1 MAIDR
6 EKAKAAGYSDA
17 EIDAYER
24 QQSMP
29 TTTQESRSV
38 FEPKVQYSPLA
49 ESARSFGQGLTF
61 GTLDE
66 LEAAVRTGSISGAD
80 YERQRNLLREQQK
93 QFGEDMPL
101 VKTPL
106 ELAGGIALPFGAARQ
121 VAKLAP
127 EAQALVTGTTLTGQV
142 GRGTAV
148 GAATGALSG
157 YGYAEKDVGTEA
169 GMGAVFGGLIGG
181 TVPVIVKGAGT
192 VIRNVL
198 NASGIGDQATASSKM
213 LAKYLDKD
221 NLSPQEAFDALEELR
236 RIGVPNPVI
245 ADLGKNLN
253 DLAYNAYIVQS
264 KAKGTTANFLES
276 RLIDQP
282 NDIVQGL
289 VEKAGLAK
297 NVNGYE
303 YLTALAKNQESK
315 ASAAYPKAYS
325 LDIDARPFRTYVDR
339 PVFVEAYKE
348 AQKRASVKGQTLPPL
363 DSIRNA
369 QSVPTDI
376 LHKIKMGLD
385 DLIEKET
392 DAVTTKVTRYG
403 RDLINVK
410 NEFNDKIK
418 ALNNDYKLANSE
430 FADAERIRKSFEMG
444 QKYQQLDTKEAV
456 ANIKK
461 MNSDEKEAFRLGLMA
476 NINQRVGDFKSG
488 DFTRQIFKSDNQ
500 KLLIRNAFADTVDAN
515 GKVVKSAQDAYT
527 DFSQYVKGLEQ
538 QSKTAKKII
547 GGSPSGERLST
558 QAEASELGSITQS
571 LTSGDLT
578 GTALG
583 LLKTGLAR
591 SRGISGETS
600 EALQKRLFTTDPIE
614 QRAVLD
620 ELNRRAR
627 KKPTGLLS
635 GAAALGTATGIL
647 GD

>member
-1 MAIDR
+1 MTDYT
-6 EKAKAAGYSDA
+6 KLPLA
-17 EIDAYER
+17 EGQAR
-24 QQSMP
+24 
-29 TTTQESRSV
+29 TSV
-38 FEPKVQYSPLA
+38 FQENTQYSPVA
-49 ESARSFGQGLTF
+49 ESARAFGQGLTF

-66 LEAAVRTGSISGAD
+66 LEAALRTGSISGAD

-106 ELAGGIALPFGAARQ
+106 ELAGGFALPLGTARQ

-127 EAQALVTGTTLTGQV
+127 ETQALVTGTTLTGQA

-157 YGYAEKDVGTEA
+157 YGYSEKDGASDAV
-169 GMGAVFGGLIGG
+169 MGGIFGGVLGG
-181 TVPVIVKGAGT
+181 TVPIVLDKAGSVIK
-192 VIRNVL
+192 NVL

-213 LAKYLDKD
+213 LANYMQKD
-221 NLSPQEAFDALEELR
+221 NLTPDEAKMALDELR

-264 KAKGTTANFLES
+264 KAKGTTEKFLEN

-282 NDIVQGL
+282 NDIVKGL

-303 YLTALAKNQESK
+303 YLTALAENQASK
-315 ASAAYPKAYS
+315 ASQAYPKAYS
-325 LDIDARPFRTYVDR
+325 LAIDAQPFRTYVER
-339 PVFVEAYKE
+339 PVFVKAYEE
-348 AQKRASVKGQTLPPL
+348 AQKRASVYGQTLPEL
-363 DSIRNA
+363 DAIRNA

-376 LHKIKMGLD
+376 LHQIKMGLD
-385 DLIEKET
+385 RVVEKET
-392 DAVTTKVTRYG
+392 DAVTGKVSGYG
-403 RDLINVK
+403 RDVLKVK

-418 ALNNDYKLANSE
+418 SLNDDYAKANAE
-430 FADAERIRKSFEMG
+430 FADASRIKNSFEMG
-444 QKYQQLDTKEAV
+444 QKYQQIDPKEAA

-461 MNSDEKEAFRLGLMA
+461 MNSDEKEAFRLGMMA
-476 NINQRVGDFKSG
+476 DINKRVGDFKGG
-488 DFTRQIFKSDNQ
+488 DFSRQIFKSDNQ
-500 KLLIRNAFADTVDAN
+500 KLMVRYAFDDQ
-515 GKVVKSAQDAYT
+515 KAYNE
-527 DFSQYVKGLEQ
+527 FSQYVKGLTE
-538 QSKTAKKII
+538 QSKTAKALL
-547 GGSPSGERLST
+547 GGSKTGERLAT
-558 QAEASELGSITQS
+558 QEEAGTLGSITQS

-635 GAAALGTATGIL
+635 GAAGLGTATGIL

>member
-1 MAIDR
+1 MTDYT
-6 EKAKAAGYSDA
+6 KLPLA
-17 EIDAYER
+17 EGEAR
-24 QQSMP
+24 
-29 TTTQESRSV
+29 TSV
-38 FEPKVQYSPLA
+38 FQENTQYSPLA
-49 ESARSFGQGLTF
+49 ESARAFGQGLTF

-66 LEAAVRTGSISGAD
+66 LEAALRTGSISGAD
-80 YERQRNLLREQQK
+80 YERQRNQLREQQK

-127 EAQALVTGTTLTGQV
+127 EAQALVTGTTLTGQA

-148 GAATGALSG
+148 GATTGALSG
-157 YGYAEKDVGTEA
+157 YGYSEKDAFSDTV
-169 GMGAVFGGLIGG
+169 MGGILGGILGG
-181 TVPVIVKGAGT
+181 TVPIVIDKAGSL
-192 VIRNVL
+192 IKNVL

-213 LAKYLDKD
+213 LANYLDKD

-303 YLTALAKNQESK
+303 YLTALAENQASK
-315 ASAAYPKAYS
+315 ANAAYPNAYRP
-325 LDIDARPFRTYVDR
+325 DIDARPFRTYVDR
-339 PVFVEAYKE
+339 PVFIQAYKE
-348 AQKRASVKGQTLPPL
+348 AERRASVKGETLPSL

-418 ALNNDYKLANSE
+418 SLNGDYAKANSE
-430 FADAERIRKSFEMG
+430 FADDERIRKSFQMG

-461 MNSDEKEAFRLGLMA
+461 MNADEKEAFRLGMMA
-476 NINQRVGDFKSG
+476 DINKRVDRFKSG
-488 DFTRQIFKSDNQ
+488 DFTREVFKSNNQ
-500 KLLIRNAFADTVDAN
+500 KLLIRNAFSDTLDAN
-515 GKVVKSAQDAYT
+515 GNVIKSAQDAYT
-527 DFSQYVKGLEQ
+527 DFSQYIKGLEQ

-558 QAEASELGSITQS
+558 QAQASELGSITQS
-571 LTSGDLT
+571 LSTGDLT

-583 LLKTGLAR
+583 LLKNALAR

>member
-1 MAIDR
+1 MTDYT
-6 EKAKAAGYSDA
+6 KLPLA
-17 EIDAYER
+17 EGEAR
-24 QQSMP
+24 
-29 TTTQESRSV
+29 TSV
-38 FEPKVQYSPLA
+38 FQENTKYSPLA
-49 ESARSFGQGLTF
+49 ESARAFGQGMTF

-106 ELAGGIALPFGAARQ
+106 ELAGGFALPLGAARQ

-127 EAQALVTGTTLTGQV
+127 ETQALVTGTTLMGQA

-148 GAATGALSG
+148 GATTGALSG
-157 YGYAEKDVGTEA
+157 YGYSEKDAVSDTV
-169 GMGAVFGGLIGG
+169 MGGIFGGVLGG
-181 TVPVIVKGAGT
+181 TVPIIIDKAGSI
-192 VIRNVL
+192 IRNVL

-213 LAKYLDKD
+213 LANYMQKD
-221 NLSPQEAFDALEELR
+221 NLTPQEAFDALNELR

-264 KAKGTTANFLES
+264 KAKGSTAKFLES

-303 YLTALAKNQESK
+303 YLTALAENQASK
-315 ASAAYPKAYS
+315 ANAAYPKAYS
-325 LDIDARPFRTYVDR
+325 LDIDARPFRTYVER
-339 PVFVEAYKE
+339 PVFVKAYEE
-348 AQKRASVKGQTLPPL
+348 AQKRASVYGETLPEL
-363 DSIRNA
+363 DAIRNA

-376 LHKIKMGLD
+376 LHQIKMGLD
-385 DLIEKET
+385 RVVEKET
-392 DAVTTKVTRYG
+392 DAVTGKVSGYG
-403 RDLINVK
+403 RDVLKVK

-418 ALNNDYKLANSE
+418 SLNGDYAKANAE
-430 FADAERIRKSFEMG
+430 FADASRIKSSFEMG
-444 QKYQQLDTKEAV
+444 QKYQQIDPKEAA

-461 MNSDEKEAFRLGLMA
+461 MNSDEKEAFRLGMMA
-476 NINQRVGDFKSG
+476 DINKRVGDFKGG
-488 DFTRQIFKSDNQ
+488 DFSRQVFKSDNQ
-500 KLLIRNAFADTVDAN
+500 KLMVRYAFDDQ
-515 GKVVKSAQDAYT
+515 KAYNE
-527 DFSQYVKGLEQ
+527 FSQYVKGLTE
-538 QSKTAKKII
+538 QSKTAKALL
-547 GGSPSGERLST
+547 GGSKTGERLST
-558 QAEASELGSITQS
+558 QEEASALGSITQS

-600 EALQKRLFTTDPIE
+600 EALQKKLFSVDPIE
-614 QRAVLD
+614 QRAVLE

-635 GAAALGTATGIL
+635 GAAGLGTATGIL

>member
-1 MAIDR
+1 MTDYT
-6 EKAKAAGYSDA
+6 KLPLA
-17 EIDAYER
+17 EGEAR
-24 QQSMP
+24 
-29 TTTQESRSV
+29 TSV
-38 FEPKVQYSPLA
+38 FQENTQYSPLA
-49 ESARSFGQGLTF
+49 ESARAFGQGLTF

-66 LEAAVRTGSISGAD
+66 LEAALRTGSISGAD
-80 YERQRNLLREQQK
+80 YERQRNQLREQQK

-127 EAQALVTGTTLTGQV
+127 EAQALVTGTTLTGQA

-148 GAATGALSG
+148 GATTGALSG
-157 YGYAEKDVGTEA
+157 YGYSEKDAFSDTV
-169 GMGAVFGGLIGG
+169 MGGILGGILGG
-181 TVPVIVKGAGT
+181 TVPIVIDKAGSL
-192 VIRNVL
+192 IKNVL

-213 LAKYLDKD
+213 LANYLDKD

-303 YLTALAKNQESK
+303 YLTALAENQASK
-315 ASAAYPKAYS
+315 ANAAYPNAYR

-339 PVFVEAYKE
+339 PVFIQAYKE
-348 AQKRASVKGQTLPPL
+348 AERRASVKGETLPSL

-418 ALNNDYKLANSE
+418 SLNGDYAKANSE
-430 FADAERIRKSFEMG
+430 FADDERIRKSFQMG

-461 MNSDEKEAFRLGLMA
+461 MNADEKEAFRLGMMA
-476 NINQRVGDFKSG
+476 DINKRVDRFKSG
-488 DFTRQIFKSDNQ
+488 DFTREVFKSNNQ
-500 KLLIRNAFADTVDAN
+500 KLLIRNAFSDTLDAN
-515 GKVVKSAQDAYT
+515 GNVIKSAQDAYT
-527 DFSQYVKGLEQ
+527 DFSQYIKGLEQ

-558 QAEASELGSITQS
+558 QAQASELGSITQS
-571 LTSGDLT
+571 LSTGDLT

-583 LLKTGLAR
+583 LLKNALAR

>member
-1 MAIDR
+1 MTDYT
-6 EKAKAAGYSDA
+6 KLPLA
-17 EIDAYER
+17 EGEAR
-24 QQSMP
+24 
-29 TTTQESRSV
+29 TSV
-38 FEPKVQYSPLA
+38 FQENTKYSPVA
-49 ESARSFGQGLTF
+49 ESARAFGQGLTF

-66 LEAAVRTGSISGAD
+66 LEAALRTGSISGAD
-80 YERQRNLLREQQK
+80 YERQRNQLREQQK

-106 ELAGGIALPFGAARQ
+106 ELAGGFALPLGAARQ

-127 EAQALVTGTTLTGQV
+127 ETQALVTGTTLAGQA

-157 YGYAEKDVGTEA
+157 YGYSEKDAVSDTV
-169 GMGAVFGGLIGG
+169 MGGVFGGVLGG
-181 TVPVIVKGAGT
+181 TVPIIIDKAGS

-213 LAKYLDKD
+213 LANYMQKD
-221 NLSPQEAFDALEELR
+221 NLTPQEAQTALDELR

-264 KAKGTTANFLES
+264 KNKGTTEKFLEG
-276 RLIDQP
+276 RMIDQP

-303 YLTALAKNQESK
+303 YLTALVENQSSK
-315 ASAAYPKAYS
+315 ANAAYPNAYT
-325 LDIDARPFRTYVDR
+325 LDIDARPFREYIDR
-339 PVFVEAYKE
+339 KVFVKAYDQ
-348 AQKRASVKGQTLPPL
+348 AVKSADTKGIKLPDL
-363 DSIRNA
+363 NAIKNA
-369 QSVPTDI
+369 QSVPTEI
-376 LHKIKMGLD
+376 LHKIKIGLD
-385 DLIEKET
+385 RVIDAET
-392 DAVTTKVTRYG
+392 DSVTGKVSGYG
-403 RDLINVK
+403 RDVINVK

-418 ALNNDYKLANSE
+418 SLNTDYAKANAE
-430 FADAERIRKSFEMG
+430 FADASRIKSSFEMG
-444 QKYQQLDTKEAV
+444 QKYQQIDPKEAA

-461 MNSDEKEAFRLGLMA
+461 MNSDEKEAFRLGMMA
-476 NINQRVGDFKSG
+476 DINKRVGNFKGG
-488 DFTRQIFKSDNQ
+488 DFSRQIFKSDNQ
-500 KLLIRNAFADTVDAN
+500 KLMVRYAFDDQNAYN
-515 GKVVKSAQDAYT
+515 E
-527 DFSQYVKGLEQ
+527 FSQYVKGLEQ
-538 QSKTAKKII
+538 QSKTAKALL
-547 GGSPSGERLST
+547 GGSKTGERLAT
-558 QAEASELGSITQS
+558 QEEAGALGGITQS
-571 LTSGDLT
+571 LSSGDLT

-583 LLKTGLAR
+583 LLKNALAR
-591 SRGISGETS
+591 SRGISSETS
-600 EALQKRLFTTDPIE
+600 EALQKKLFSVDPVE
-614 QRAVLD
+614 QRAVLA